1 MHWNGEAVSCWV
13 IEYRRDEPVART
25 WVRASD
31 GKVLKQE
38 AFQKGEVR
46 LTLLRDN

>member
-1 MHWNGEAVSCWV
+1 
-13 IEYRRDEPVART
+13 VART

-38 AFQKGEVR
+38 AFQKGETMMIIR
-46 LTLLRDN
+46 NQ